1 MTDMRRYPSLALRAW
16 RTGPWAPN
24 RLMRPSDRIEAV
36 VRILAV
42 AVVLA
47 AVPICAAMGTA
58 RYTDAAVQIRGENAA
73 KTAVTAT
80 IVTDPVRTTATSM
93 DVSADR
99 YEATVRWT
107 HDGRSGEATAP
118 VAAVAHPGQQ
128 LTMWLAPDGRPTA
141 APLPADTAAMR
152 GVGLGMATFVE
163 ICFATAALVWLTAWG
178 FSARHRA
185 GWAREWRNISRPIG
199 TP

>member
-1 MTDMRRYPSLALRAW
+1 MIDMTRYPSLALRTW
-16 RTGPWAPN
+16 RTGPWAAN

-36 VRILAV
+36 IRILAV
-42 AVVLA
+42 VAVLA
-47 AVPICAAMGTA
+47 AVPICAAVGTA
-58 RYTDAAVQIRGENAA
+58 RYTDAAVQIRDENAA
-73 KTAVTAT
+73 KTAVAAT
-80 IVTDPVRTTATSM
+80 IITDPVRTTATSM

-99 YEATVRWT
+99 FEAAVRWT
-107 HDGRSGEATAP
+107 HDGRPGEATTT
-118 VAAVAHPGQQ
+118 VAASAHPGQQ

-163 ICFATAALVWLTAWG
+163 ICFATATLVWLTAWAFG
-178 FSARHRA
+178 IRHRA
-185 GWAREWRNISRPIG
+185 GWAREWRQISRPIG